1 MKNFFTINDMD
12 PNFPNTPGTE
22 LRQAYEA
29 VERAE
34 NFLAETRK
42 LSVSGSYLRD
52 TPASGYWSPQVFRI
66 FGLARAEVA
75 PPIDVWISM
84 VLRPDFDRTAEA
96 AQRAFRERQDYE
108 TEFRVRLRDGSVRIL
123 HSHAHPV
130 SARFGYDFALV
141 GVLSDITAET
151 QARAAIAAA
160 GEELRRRFRSVDDA
174 EPATNLY
181 GEPRILDPDQ
191 CDWRVTR
198 GGLSHSQFRRI
209 LSLIEERLPEKI
221 SVKEMAREVGL
232 SESHFSR
239 TFKHITGETPHQFAL
254 RLRLERASAAL
265 ARSSSVGIASIAAEC
280 GFFDQSHFT
289 REFRKKF
296 GITPGEAVRRSL
308 LNR

>member
-1 MKNFFTINDMD
+1 MKHLFTINDTD
-12 PNFPNTPGTE
+12 PNFHNPQGAE

-34 NFLAETRK
+34 NLLAETRK

-52 TPASGYWSPQVFRI
+52 TLASGYWSPHVFRI
-66 FGLARAEVA
+66 FGLDRAEEA

-84 VLRPDFDRTAEA
+84 VLRPDFERTAEA
-96 AQRAFRERQDYE
+96 AQRAIRERQDYE
-108 TEFRVRLRDGSVRIL
+108 TEFRVRLRDGSVKVL
-123 HSHAHPV
+123 HSRAHPV

-141 GVLSDITAET
+141 GVLTDITAET

-160 GEELRRRFRSVDDA
+160 GEELRRRFPSVEDA
-174 EPATNLY
+174 ELAANLC
-181 GEPRILDPDQ
+181 GEPRTLDLDQ
-191 CDWRVTR
+191 SAWRAAR
-198 GGLSHSQFRRI
+198 GGLSHSQVRRV
-209 LSLIEERLPEKI
+209 LRLIEERLSEKI

-254 RLRLERASAAL
+254 RLRLERASAEL
-265 ARSSSVGIASIAAEC
+265 ARSSAADIAGVAAEY

-296 GITPGEAVRRSL
+296 GITPGELLRRSH

>member
-1 MKNFFTINDMD
+1 MKHFFTINDMD
-12 PNFPNTPGTE
+12 PNFPNTPRTE

-66 FGLARAEVA
+66 FGLARAEEA
-75 PPIDVWISM
+75 PPINTWISL
-84 VLRPDFDRTAEA
+84 VLRPDFERTAEA

-108 TEFRVRLRDGSVRIL
+108 TVFRVRLRDGSVKVL
-123 HSHAHPV
+123 HSRAHPV

-141 GVLSDITAET
+141 GVLTDITAET

-160 GEELRRRFRSVDDA
+160 GEELRRHFPSVEDA
-174 EPATNLY
+174 ELAANLY
-181 GEPRILDPDQ
+181 GEPRILDLAQ
-191 CDWRVTR
+191 SAWRAAR
-198 GGLSHSQFRRI
+198 GGLSHSQVRLVLR
-209 LSLIEERLPEKI
+209 LIEERLSEKI
-221 SVKEMAREVGL
+221 SVKELAREVGL

-239 TFKHITGETPHQFAL
+239 TFKRITGETPHQFAL

-265 ARSSSVGIASIAAEC
+265 ARSSSVGIAGIAAEC